1 MLGKMLPKDKNLIMF
16 ESFLGKQYSDNPR
29 AIYEYLLKHYP
40 EYKMYWSAERKS
52 VHKFEQYDV
61 KYVKRFSIK
70 WMFLMNR
77 AAYWVS
83 NSRLPLWIP
92 KHDQTT
98 YLQTWHGTP
107 LKRLALDMDE
117 VHMPGIDTEAYKSL
131 FKKSTQKWDYLISP
145 NRYATEIFRRAFQFD
160 KDMLETGYPRNDYL
174 LNHNH
179 PEEIERIKKKLGLP
193 LDKKVILYAPTWRD
207 NQFYEIGRYKFEVP
221 LDLDLLQRELS
232 DEYIIVLRMHYL
244 VAENLEISKYGRFVQ
259 DESLHEDI
267 RELYM
272 IADMLVTDYSSVFF
286 DYGNLRRPMFFYV
299 YDMKEYRDT
308 LRGFYYDFEKE
319 APGPLVETTAALI
332 KEIRRAENS
341 ESLGA
346 RFDDFYRRFCALE
359 DGHAAKRVVE
369 RVFLNQ

>member
-1 MLGKMLPKDKNLIMF
+1 M
-16 ESFLGKQYSDNPR
+16 
-29 AIYEYLLKHYP
+29 
-40 EYKMYWSAERKS
+40 
-52 VHKFEQYDV
+52 
-61 KYVKRFSIK
+61 
-70 WMFLMNR
+70 
-77 AAYWVS
+77 
-83 NSRLPLWIP
+83 
-92 KHDQTT
+92 
-98 YLQTWHGTP
+98 
-107 LKRLALDMDE
+107 
-117 VHMPGIDTEAYKSL
+117 
-131 FKKSTQKWDYLISP
+131 
-145 NRYATEIFRRAFQFD
+145 
-160 KDMLETGYPRNDYL
+160 
-174 LNHNH
+174 
-179 PEEIERIKKKLGLP
+179 
-193 LDKKVILYAPTWRD
+193 
-207 NQFYEIGRYKFEVP
+207 
-221 LDLDLLQRELS
+221 DLLQRELS
-232 DEYIIVLRMHYL
+232 DEYIIMLRMHYL
-244 VAENLEISKYGRFVQ
+244 VAESLEISKYGRFVQ
-259 DESLHEDI
+259 DESLHGDI